1 MSLITEVAQL
11 QPRLLASESINKSLP
26 IFFRIP
32 TATFWNRLEGRPRS
46 DDLNKALRA
55 DVRDP
60 LWMLSRQWQFGE
72 FKGEDAGMPVRAKV
86 LVESSPISSIGFK
99 DDPRQP
105 YNPDQPLEYVV
116 EHHEIEPNLMMSLY
130 LGHIW
135 IIQLEE
141 ILKEINTVDKTFIED
156 FKKTNTYGIQEFGN
170 TSPIENSTVWVEPSK
185 DVADEKKPELPKDL
199 DTLIESTQLEALQ
212 TRHAV
217 AGRSIDGIKLLI
229 DISNALKGNK
239 SPSDRFKNQG
249 VSIPGSVTSN
259 VDKLAKQF
267 NEKWFEKFFAPRL
280 ENQNAWKPEHLE
292 HSFSLGIFED
302 AKTETTLLADQ
313 YPGGHLDWYAFDV
326 VKDDKKVNTGS
337 SLAKTIYKKTFVPTP
352 IRFPGMP
359 NVRWWEFEDN
369 RVGFG
374 LTTATKTDLAK
385 LLLAEFGLVYSND
398 WFILPFRGDVGTL
411 IETKGIVVTDNFG
424 MNTLIE
430 PTAKRHTEKGLE
442 GVWGM
447 WNLNIRDDSNNLDT
461 RFFLAPSLG
470 RSLESK
476 AVEEVVFLRDEVAN
490 LVWGVEAVIPNPVTG
505 GLDARYAGKL
515 LREAITKAYPET
527 IKDGADDVLLHYQ
540 LMGSVP
546 ENWIPFVSVKLQG
559 ESASSAFLQGAM
571 PRIPPLDTKTGATDF
586 QRLASKVVL
595 PRGSILS
602 KDPVTEPNIVFE
614 EEFLRSGAVV
624 KKTFQQARWH
634 NGTTFNWNGRKKMN
648 GRGEGSS
655 GLVFDV
661 VNDEK

>member
-1 MSLITEVAQL
+1 MGIITDVPHL
-11 QPRLLASESINKSLP
+11 QTRLLASESINKNLP
-26 IFFRIP
+26 TFFRIP

-60 LWMLSRQWQFGE
+60 LWMLSRQWQLGE
-72 FKGEDAGMPVRAKV
+72 FKGEDAGMPIRAKV

-99 DDPRQP
+99 DNPHQS

-130 LGHIW
+130 LGQIW
-135 IIQLEE
+135 VIQLEE

-156 FKKTNTYGIQEFGN
+156 FKKTNTYGFQDIN
-170 TSPIENSTVWVEPSK
+170 KTSIIENSTVWVEPSK
-185 DVADEKKPELPKDL
+185 EVADEKMAELAKDL
-199 DTLIESTQLEALQ
+199 DSLIESTQLEALQ
-212 TRHAV
+212 IRHAV
-217 AGRSIDGIKLLI
+217 VGRSIDGVKLLI
-229 DISNALKGNK
+229 DISAALNASK
-239 SPSDRFKNQG
+239 SPSDQFKNQG
-249 VSIPGSVTSN
+249 VSIPSSVKSK
-259 VDKLAKQF
+259 VDKVAKQF
-267 NEKWFEKFFAPRL
+267 KEMWFDKFFVPPL

-292 HSFSLGIFED
+292 HNFSLGIFED
-302 AKTETTLLADQ
+302 TKTETTLLADQ

-326 VKDDKKVNTGS
+326 LKDDKKVTTES
-337 SLAKTIYKKTFVPTP
+337 SLTKTIYKKTFVPTP

-374 LTTATKTDLAK
+374 LTTAAKTDLVK

-398 WFILPFRGDVGTL
+398 WFILPFRADVGTL

-430 PTAKRHTEKGLE
+430 PTAKRHSERGLE

-447 WNLNIRDDSNNLDT
+447 WNLNIRDDPNNLDT
-461 RFFLAPSLG
+461 RFFLAPSLA

-515 LREAITKAYPET
+515 LREAITNAYPET
-527 IKDGADDVLLHYQ
+527 ITDGADDVLLHYQ

-546 ENWIPFVSVKLQG
+546 ENWIPFVSVRLEG

-571 PRIPPLDTKTGATDF
+571 PRIPPLDTKPGATDF
-586 QRLASKVVL
+586 QKLASKVVL
-595 PRGSILS
+595 PRGTILS
-602 KDPVTEPNIVFE
+602 KDPVTNPNIVFE
-614 EEFLRSGAVV
+614 EEFLRSGAIV
-624 KKTFQQARWH
+624 KRTFQQTRWH
-634 NGTTFNWNGRKKMN
+634 DGATFNWNGRKKMN

-655 GLVFDV
+655 GLNFDQITS
-661 VNDEK
+661 